1 MKFASRRLVL
11 PGAQNAAY
19 ASAPGKI
26 RPGPFFAMV
35 SRNPVSVGD
44 VGECDVALACLGMQV
59 NIGGD

>member
-1 MKFASRRLVL
+1 L